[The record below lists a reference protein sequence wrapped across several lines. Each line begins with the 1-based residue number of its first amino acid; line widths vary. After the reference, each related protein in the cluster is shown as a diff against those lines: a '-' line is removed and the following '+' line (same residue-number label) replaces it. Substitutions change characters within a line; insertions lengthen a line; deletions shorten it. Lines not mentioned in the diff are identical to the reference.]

1 VSWESKIVSGHAAD
15 SLDRDFGGEFDG
27 AEHHRRLIA
36 THSGITQQAQ
46 SDPTQIQDP
55 RGLDV
60 ILNNGSIARYASVA
74 VYELNTDA
82 TIIVHLSADRPDLAG
97 QPMRRI
103 LQ

>member
-1 VSWESKIVSGHAAD
+1 VSWESKIVSGRAAD
-15 SLDRDFGGEFDG
+15 GLDRDFGGEFDG

-36 THSGITQQAQ
+36 THSGITQQA
-46 SDPTQIQDP
+46 P

-60 ILNNGSIARYASVA
+60 ILSNGSIAGYTSAA
-74 VYELNTDA
+74 VYELNTGA